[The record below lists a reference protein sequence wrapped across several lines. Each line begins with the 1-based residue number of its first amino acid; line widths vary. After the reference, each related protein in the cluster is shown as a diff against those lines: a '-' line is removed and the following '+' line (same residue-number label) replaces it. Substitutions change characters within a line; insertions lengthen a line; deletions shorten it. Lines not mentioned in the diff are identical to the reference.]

1 MPDDLEAQPFLSLC
15 VTSSRGV
22 CLSDVHAGELMIK
35 RQLLFAGVVAATLP
49 GAALAESLRCQ
60 NGIAA
65 EGDSRLAVAYKCGEP
80 ALRDN
85 YCAPVYYSGT
95 PYQVPDPIA
104 SLYVPCIYT
113 EEWLYERGPGE
124 LLAVVRIRGGKVQ
137 SITYGRQPQ

>member
-1 MPDDLEAQPFLSLC
+1 MLE
-15 VTSSRGV
+15 
-22 CLSDVHAGELMIK
+22 
-35 RQLLFAGVVAATLP
+35 RQFLFAGVVAAALP

-65 EGDSRLAVAYKCGEP
+65 EGDSRVSVVYKCGQP
-80 ALRDN
+80 VLRDN
-85 YCAPVYYSGT
+85 YCAPVYYSGSPHT
-95 PYQVPDPIA
+95 VPDPIA

-124 LLAVVRIRGGKVQ
+124 FVAVVRIRGGRVQ

>member
-1 MPDDLEAQPFLSLC
+1 
-15 VTSSRGV
+15 
-22 CLSDVHAGELMIK
+22 MIK
-35 RQLLFAGVVAATLP
+35 WQLLFAAAVVAATLP
-49 GAALAESLRCQ
+49 GAGHAESLRCQ

-80 ALRDN
+80 SLRDN

-124 LLAVVRIRGGKVQ
+124 LLAVVRIRGGRVQ
-137 SITYGRQPQ
+137 SITYGRQPH

>member
-1 MPDDLEAQPFLSLC
+1 
-15 VTSSRGV
+15 
-22 CLSDVHAGELMIK
+22 MIM
-35 RQLLFAGVVAATLP
+35 RQLLYAGVVAATLS
-49 GAALAESLRCQ
+49 GAAHAESLRCQ

-80 ALRDN
+80 NLRDN
-85 YCAPVYYSGT
+85 YCAPVFYSGT

-137 SITYGRQPQ
+137 SITYGRQPH

>member
-1 MPDDLEAQPFLSLC
+1 
-15 VTSSRGV
+15 
-22 CLSDVHAGELMIK
+22 MIK
-35 RQLLFAGVVAATLP
+35 WQLVFAGVVAATLS
-49 GAALAESLRCQ
+49 GAGHAESLRCQ

-85 YCAPVYYSGT
+85 YCAPVFYSGSIH
-95 PYQVPDPIA
+95 QVPDPIA

>member
-1 MPDDLEAQPFLSLC
+1 
-15 VTSSRGV
+15 
-22 CLSDVHAGELMIK
+22 MIK
-35 RQLLFAGVVAATLP
+35 RLLLFAGVVAAILP
-49 GAALAESLRCQ
+49 SDAPAESLRCQ

-85 YCAPVYYSGT
+85 YCAPVYYSGS

-137 SITYGRQPQ
+137 SITYGRQPH

>member
-1 MPDDLEAQPFLSLC
+1 
-15 VTSSRGV
+15 
-22 CLSDVHAGELMIK
+22 MIK
-35 RQLLFAGVVAATLP
+35 RQLLFAGVVAATLS
-49 GAALAESLRCQ
+49 GAAHAESLRCQ

-85 YCAPVYYSGT
+85 YCAPVFYSGS

-124 LLAVVRIRGGKVQ
+124 LLAVVRIRRQSAIHHLRPPAAVGWGNRVQ
-137 SITYGRQPQ
+137 CAPCFDSTGVSVCMTYRQPVTS